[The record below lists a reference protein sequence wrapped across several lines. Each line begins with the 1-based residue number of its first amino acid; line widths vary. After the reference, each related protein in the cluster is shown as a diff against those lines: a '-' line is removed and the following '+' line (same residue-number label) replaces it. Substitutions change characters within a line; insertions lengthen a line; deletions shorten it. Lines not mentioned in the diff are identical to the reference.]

1 MLVLK
6 PLRYIFL
13 NPEQS
18 LAFLLTENA
27 LAPGDNKTSF
37 VLNSNLQ
44 LKTAICLSMYGL
56 LLNRH

>member
-6 PLRYIFL
+6 LLRYIFL

-18 LAFLLTENA
+18 LAFLLTENT

>member
-18 LAFLLTENA
+18 LAFLLTENT